1 MAELSDVELKSNIGY
16 WFKLKKK
23 KKTYPILRGFREQIM
38 VNIATLDTSSA
49 FNFF

>member
-16 WFKLKKK
+16 WFKLK